1 MCEHALDYLLTA
13 AIDLSSFA
21 DRFKNDT
28 TGAPATPPKV
38 LLQVE
43 TFAYSRGLVI
53 GQAIACAC
61 GEHVTFIALCGD
73 TRPHF
78 TTIAHVVR
86 TRGADIAPVFAAV
99 LIVCGRQRLRAHE
112 MFAIEGVKLP
122 SNASTQR
129 RGKRDDFERQSTKPE
144 AAMTT
149 LRDAERLRAW
159 LATHSQ
165 DRRSATVAVRKSNRT
180 DNESAGMATS
190 KGFIQGYT
198 GVAAVDMA
206 RQILVV
212 AQAHG
217 TGSEQELLV
226 PIVEATCA
234 SATNASRRKRASTH
248 QRDARRMGDALP
260 RWNRCS
266 ALYGRTSGSIALRCA
281 A

>member
-1 MCEHALDYLLTA
+1 VVARYKHIITNPKFWGAQLLPGMCEHALDYLLTA

-99 LIVCGRQRLRAHE
+99 LIVAGRQRLRAHE

-129 RGKRDDFERQSTKPE
+129 RGN
-144 AAMTT
+144 AMT
-149 LRDAERLRAW
+149 
-159 LATHSQ
+159 S
-165 DRRSATVAVRKSNRT
+165 SAN
-180 DNESAGMATS
+180 
-190 KGFIQGYT
+190 
-198 GVAAVDMA
+198 
-206 RQILVV
+206 
-212 AQAHG
+212 
-217 TGSEQELLV
+217 
-226 PIVEATCA
+226 PP
-234 SATNASRRKRASTH
+234 SRRP
-248 QRDARRMGDALP
+248 L
-260 RWNRCS
+260 
-266 ALYGRTSGSIALRCA
+266 
-281 A
+281 